1 MNNFDDLKLAVEML
15 SGGTN
20 TVIFDDIGM
29 PSIMV
34 AIPKMTRADLIKSGT
49 ADPHPGFIMNGNT
62 QDVVYESKYINI
74 VQNSRAYSLPM
85 QDPKANIT
93 FTQALEACRKKG
105 EGWGVQPASLW
116 SAIAL
121 WCKKNKTQ
129 PHGNN
134 DFGKDKSSSWES
146 GVVTYTYNEDGIK
159 NGRTA
164 TGSGPATWYHNGNQS
179 GIADMNG
186 NVWEW
191 CSGMRLVTGQLQVIL
206 NANSIL
212 ANCDMGE
219 SSAEWKALDKDG
231 NFVAPSASNT
241 LKLDYADSKWKWVVN
256 TAKDSQDTGRGC
268 NFKDITADEGVT
280 DNAKAMLRL
289 LTLLPEDS
297 DEDYGGD
304 YFWANNGNA
313 ERFLFRGGS
322 WYGGANAGVFYSSF
336 HDARSLSSR
345 AVGFRSAF
353 YGKL

>member
-34 AIPKMTRADLIKSGT
+34 AVPMLARSELITSGAAD
-49 ADPHPGFIMNGNT
+49 AHPGFIVDGNT
-62 QDVVYESKYINI
+62 QSVAYMSKYQNI

-85 QDPKANIT
+85 QDPRANIT
-93 FTQALEACRKKG
+93 FDQALEACRKKG
-105 EGWGVQPASLW
+105 EGWGVQPAALW

-121 WCKKNKTQ
+121 WCKKNGFQ

-134 DFGKDKSSSWES
+134 QFGHDIASTC
-146 GVVTYTYNEDGIK
+146 GTK

-164 TGSGPATWYHNGNQS
+164 TGSGPATWYHNGDYS

-191 CSGMRLVTGQLQVIL
+191 CAGIRLVNGEVQFII

-212 ANCDMGE
+212 ATCDMGA
-219 SSAEWKALDKDG
+219 SSAEWRALDKDG
-231 NFVAPSASNT
+231 NFVAPGSTNT
-241 LKLDYADSKWKWVVN
+241 LKLDYVTSKWKWI
-256 TAKDSQDTGRGC
+256 TGEISDSSNTGRGC
-268 NFKDITADEGVT
+268 LFKDITADEGVEA
-280 DNAKAMLRL
+280 NAKAILQLM
-289 LTLLPEDS
+289 TLMPEDS
-297 DEDYGGD
+297 GEYSGD
-304 YFWANNGNA
+304 YFWANNAEA
-313 ERFLFRGGS
+313 ERFLFRGGG
-322 WYGGANAGVFYSSF
+322 WYYGAGAGVFLSDF
-336 HDARSLSSR
+336 GNPRSHSGPS
-345 AVGFRSAF
+345 VGFRSAF

>member
-34 AIPKMTRADLIKSGT
+34 AVPMLARSELITAGAAD
-49 ADPHPGFIMNGNT
+49 AHPGFIVDGNT
-62 QDVVYESKYINI
+62 QSVAYMSKYQNI

-85 QDPKANIT
+85 QDPRANIT
-93 FTQALEACRKKG
+93 FDQALEACRKKG
-105 EGWGVQPASLW
+105 EGWGVQPAALW

-121 WCKKNKTQ
+121 WCKKNDFQ

-134 DFGKDKSSSWES
+134 NFGRDVASTWEK
-146 GVVTYTYNEDGIK
+146 GVVTYTYEDSGTK

-164 TGSGPATWYHNGNQS
+164 TGSGPATWYHNGDYS

-191 CSGMRLVTGQLQVIL
+191 CAGIRLVNGEVQFII

-212 ANCDMGE
+212 ATCDMGA
-219 SSAEWKALDKDG
+219 SSAEWRALDKDG
-231 NFVAPSASNT
+231 NFVAPGSANT
-241 LKLDYADSKWKWVVN
+241 LKLDYVSSKWKWV
-256 TAKDSQDTGRGC
+256 TGELSSAVDQSRSC
-268 NFKDITADEGVT
+268 AFKDITADEGV
-280 DNAKAMLRL
+280 DANAKAILQLM
-289 LTLLPEDS
+289 TLMPEAEGEYS
-297 DEDYGGD
+297 GD
-304 YFWANNGNA
+304 YFWANNAQA
-313 ERFLFRGGS
+313 ERFLNRGGS
-322 WYGGANAGVFYSSF
+322 WNGGAGAGVFSSSF
-336 HDARSLSSR
+336 YNARSSSNLN
-345 AVGFRSAF
+345 VGFRSAF

>member
-1 MNNFDDLKLAVEML
+1 MNNFDDLKLAVELL

-34 AIPKMTRADLIKSGT
+34 AIPMLTRSDLITGGASD
-49 ADPHPGFIMNGNT
+49 AHPGFIMDGNT
-62 QDVVYESKYINI
+62 QNVVYESKYQNI

-85 QDPKANIT
+85 QDPRANIT
-93 FTQALEACRKKG
+93 FNQALEACRKKG
-105 EGWGVQPASLW
+105 EGWGVQPAALW

-121 WCKKNKTQ
+121 WCKKNGFQ

-134 DFGKDKSSSWES
+134 DFGKDKTSAWEK
-146 GVVTYTYNEDGIK
+146 GVVTYTYEESGTK

-164 TGSGPATWYHNGNQS
+164 TGSGPATWYHNNNYS

-191 CSGMRLVTGQLQVIL
+191 CAGLRLVNGQLQVIQ

-212 ANCDMGE
+212 ATCDMGA
-219 SSAEWKALDKDG
+219 SSAQWKALDKDG
-231 NFVAPSASNT
+231 NFVAPTAQNT
-241 LKLDYADSKWKWVVN
+241 LKLDYVTSKWKWVVDTISSPSD
-256 TAKDSQDTGRGC
+256 TARSC
-268 NFKDITADEGVT
+268 LFKDITADEGVT
-280 DNAKAMLRL
+280 ENAQKMLKL
-289 LTLLPEDS
+289 LTLMPDDAGEYS
-297 DEDYGGD
+297 GD

-313 ERFLFRGGS
+313 ERFLRRGGH
-322 WYGGANAGVFYSSF
+322 WYDGAGAGVFGSNF
-336 HDARSLSSR
+336 NRARSNSYR
-345 AVGFRSAF
+345 DVGFRSAF